1 MGETG
6 ENAMVQRLFDRLAA
20 IYKDGGWIAWLITLC
35 VLVGGAALLAWLF
48 GLDVAGM
55 VQGWLT

>member
-1 MGETG
+1 MLEALSTVAWQLHLHGTPRWRTAG
-6 ENAMVQRLFDRLAA
+6 SAA
-20 IYKDGGWIAWLITLC
+20 PSPLQALERKH
-35 VLVGGAALLAWLF
+35 AALLAWLF